1 MMARARRLL
10 SILLATLLLAYS
22 ASNPAAEPGVD
33 IVFVLD
39 SSGSMKQSDRERL
52 RIQAAKMFIQLLDKN
67 DRAALV
73 SFSGKAYAIT
83 GLLPL
88 KQASN
93 EQKLLKAVDKISDKG
108 AFTNIYQALEK
119 ARELLVRHKSPG
131 RKQHIILMSDGKM
144 DVGRQERNLTLTE
157 RTLEAIAPRLAR
169 DRIKVHTISFARSS
183 NIPLMKLI
191 AEDTRGVFTLLQG
204 PEDIHQV
211 FEHIFQR
218 AKRPDML
225 PVNEDSFVVDE
236 AVKEITVLATKY
248 RPDSRIILETPD
260 GDTLSARR
268 HGPSVRW
275 YQARQFDLITLRNPA
290 SGYWLIK
297 YSESGNKAYIVT
309 DLKLQVETV
318 PEVPVNSPF
327 LVQAWLEKDGKR
339 IKRGPLIQ
347 STGFL
352 LKLKPPRGRSKEYSL
367 EDTGLYGDERALDG
381 YHSLELKLD
390 KPGEYRLDITAVGET
405 FDRQKTV
412 YVTVK
417 QPEPEIN
424 PFALMDAPQP
434 PPLENPGQAPQAP
447 PVVPTPAPVAPPA
460 PSLEHTAPA
469 AHEPAADTH
478 STPEQENHDTET
490 DHEEAEPEEQESH
503 WLGGLL
509 IFLLLNVIVGA
520 SVGAYFVIKKY
531 RKANKKKDEEENQ
544 EQEKAG

>member
-1 MMARARRLL
+1 MPARVRHIL
-10 SILLATLLLAYS
+10 SILLAAMLLAYS
-22 ASNPAAEPGVD
+22 AYGPAAEPGVD

-39 SSGSMKQSDRERL
+39 SSGSMKQNDRERL
-52 RIQAAKMFIQLLDKN
+52 RIQAAKMFIQLLDQH

-73 SFSGKAYAIT
+73 SFSGKAYAVT
-83 GLLPL
+83 RLLPL
-88 KQASN
+88 ARPGN
-93 EQKLLKAVDKISDKG
+93 EQQLLKAVDKISDKG

-144 DVGRQERNLTLTE
+144 DVGQQERNLTLTE

-169 DRIKVHTISFARSS
+169 DRIKVHTIGFARSS
-183 NIPLMKLI
+183 NIPLLKLI

-211 FEHIFQR
+211 FERIFQR
-218 AKRPDML
+218 AKQPDML

-236 AVKEITVLATKY
+236 AVREITVLATKY
-248 RPDSRIILETPD
+248 RPDSRITLETPD
-260 GDTLSARR
+260 GDAISARH

-275 YQARQFDLITLRNPA
+275 YQARQFDLITIRNPA
-290 SGYWLIK
+290 SGYWLVK

-309 DLKLQVETV
+309 DLKLQVETL

-339 IKRGPLIQ
+339 LKRGPLVQ
-347 STGFL
+347 ATGFV
-352 LKLKPPRGRSKEYSL
+352 LKLKPPRGRSKEYPL

-390 KPGEYRLDITAVGET
+390 EPGEYRLDITAVGET

-417 QPEPEIN
+417 QAAPQTA

-434 PPLENPGQAPQAP
+434 PPLESPKQAPQ
-447 PVVPTPAPVAPPA
+447 TPPA
-460 PSLEHTAPA
+460 PPPVAAPAPPPQHTPAAHAPA
-469 AHEPAADTH
+469 AETHPAA
-478 STPEQENHDTET
+478 EQEKHDAEPKPDET
-490 DHEEAEPEEQESH
+490 EAEEEESH

-509 IFLLLNVIVGA
+509 IFLLLNVIIGA

-531 RKANKKKDEEENQ
+531 RKANKKETEEDDKKE
-544 EQEKAG
+544 EQAD